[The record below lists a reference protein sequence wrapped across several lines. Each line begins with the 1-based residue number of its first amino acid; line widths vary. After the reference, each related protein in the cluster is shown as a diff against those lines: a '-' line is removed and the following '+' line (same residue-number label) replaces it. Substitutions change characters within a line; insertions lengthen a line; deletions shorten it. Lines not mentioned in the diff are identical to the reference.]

1 MRLRQQR
8 VIYIRIIRENE
19 DILIEIPTLVWME
32 SIDNPEGRLCCV
44 HLVSDVNKNI
54 EGDTQCRSG
63 QTAYKIITTHYTG
76 MYVYV
81 YMQHCGHI
89 IATRDTGRHNIQ
101 PRAYCNL
108 QRLKTTK
115 L

>member
-1 MRLRQQR
+1 MNMRLRQQR

-63 QTAYKIITTHYTG
+63 QTAYKIITIHYSLYRNVCIWKCTI
-76 MYVYV
+76 VD
-81 YMQHCGHI
+81 I
-89 IATRDTGRHNIQ
+89 SIANSHERYRQT
-101 PRAYCNL
+101 
-108 QRLKTTK
+108 
-115 L
+115 